1 MSESD
6 SAKKAIYL
14 QILRYVALL
23 LAILFGAGILL
34 ISYSKGLVF
43 FLGLVS
49 GPAIIVFLLNVKT
62 TRYELKKTTR
72 YESWKLIRAEIIIAG
87 ILIIYIGSLFYLLPN
102 YTTKFQQ
109 DSRLPSQQDS
119 RLPSQEDSRL
129 PSPRSGRPMYIS
141 LYVIKEYR
149 VTVDAEN
156 NLSKNKLQVKEEGM
170 YKKNSAEPQAGTFST
185 NNREVAS
192 TNHGFIVQE
201 VHINPL
207 QANEFG
213 FSSLTTS
220 DGKSINVELCRHS
233 CPEGSVTLL
242 NFPKNSFL
250 EAKYDTNLQINSY
263 LDTETISWSTKNLNK
278 GIIFAYIPPP
288 FYHFKLVLK
297 PFLGVASFNQ
307 WIVAFLGAVGSIVI
321 VPIVKPVLKDIAQD
335 KLRSCLQKAG
345 LR

>member
-14 QILRYVALL
+14 QTLRYVALL

-49 GPAIIVFLLNVKT
+49 GPAIIVFLLTVKT
-62 TRYELKKTTR
+62 TRDQL
-72 YESWKLIRAEIIIAG
+72 SKLIIERIIIGGIIIAG
-87 ILIIYIGSLFYLLPN
+87 IAIIYISFLFDLLPIEFPPPLLQRG
-102 YTTKFQQ
+102 K
-109 DSRLPSQQDS
+109 LH
-119 RLPSQEDSRL
+119 
-129 PSPRSGRPMYIS
+129 SPISPYI
-141 LYVIKEYR
+141 IKEYR

-170 YKKNSAEPQAGTFST
+170 YKKKSAESQAGTFST

-207 QANEFG
+207 QANESG
-213 FSSLTTS
+213 VSSLTTS
-220 DGKSINVELCRHS
+220 DGTSIRVELCRHS

-263 LDTETISWSTKNLNK
+263 LDIETISWSTKNLNK

-288 FYHFKLVLK
+288 FFHFKLVLK

-307 WIVAFLGAVGSIVI
+307 WIVAFLGAVGGIVI
-321 VPIVKPVLKDIAQD
+321 VPIVKPILEDIAQN
-335 KLRSCLQKAG
+335 KLISCLQKAR

>member
-6 SAKKAIYL
+6 SAKKAIYF
-14 QILRYVALL
+14 QTLRYVALL

-34 ISYSKGLVF
+34 ISYTKGLVF

-49 GPAIIVFLLNVKT
+49 GPTIIVFLLIVKT
-62 TRYELKKTTR
+62 TRDKSSKLMIELIKMVG
-72 YESWKLIRAEIIIAG
+72 IIIVG
-87 ILIIYIGSLFYLLPN
+87 IVIIYISFLFDLLPKESPPPRPQSS
-102 YTTKFQQ
+102 TQDQLSAQ
-109 DSRLPSQQDS
+109 DSS
-119 RLPSQEDSRL
+119 
-129 PSPRSGRPMYIS
+129 IS
-141 LYVIKEYR
+141 LSLYIIKKYR

-156 NLSKNKLQVKEEGM
+156 NLSKNKLQVKEEGI
-170 YKKNSAEPQAGTFST
+170 YKKCMSSSCDKKKSAESQAGTFST

-207 QANEFG
+207 QANESG
-213 FSSLTTS
+213 VSSLTTS
-220 DGKSINVELCRHS
+220 DGTSIRVELCRHS

-250 EAKYDTNLQINSY
+250 EAKYDTNLKINSY
-263 LDTETISWSTKNLNK
+263 LDTDTISWSTKNLNK

-288 FYHFKLVLK
+288 FFHFKLVLK
-297 PFLGVASFNQ
+297 PFLGIASFNQ

-321 VPIVKPVLKDIAQD
+321 VPIVKPVLKNIAQN

-345 LR
+345 LD

>member
-6 SAKKAIYL
+6 SARKAIYL
-14 QILRYVALL
+14 QTLRYVALL
-23 LAILFGAGILL
+23 LAILFGAGILF

-49 GPAIIVFLLNVKT
+49 GPAIIVFLLIVKT

-72 YESWKLIRAEIIIAG
+72 YESWKLIIAGIIIAG
-87 ILIIYIGSLFYLLPN
+87 IVIIYIGFLSYLLPN
-102 YTTKFQQ
+102 TTKFQQ
-109 DSRLPSQQDS
+109 ESP
-119 RLPSQEDSRL
+119 L
-129 PSPRSGRPMYIS
+129 PSPRSARHMYVS

-170 YKKNSAEPQAGTFST
+170 YKKKSAEPKAGTFST

-192 TNHGFIVQE
+192 TNHGFIAQE

-213 FSSLTTS
+213 VSSLTTS
-220 DGKSINVELCRHS
+220 DGESINVELCRHS

-250 EAKYDTNLQINSY
+250 EAKYDTNLKIDSY
-263 LDTETISWSTKNLNK
+263 LDTDTISWSTKDLNK

-297 PFLGVASFNQ
+297 PFLGVASFDQ
-307 WIVAFLGAVGSIVI
+307 WILAFLGAVGSIVI
-321 VPIVKPVLKDIAQD
+321 VPIVKPILEDIAQN
-335 KLRSCLQKAG
+335 KLRRCLQKAG

>member
-14 QILRYVALL
+14 QTLRYVALL

-49 GPAIIVFLLNVKT
+49 GPAIIVFLLIVKT
-62 TRYELKKTTR
+62 TRDEL
-72 YESWKLIRAEIIIAG
+72 SKLIIEGIIIGQIIIAG
-87 ILIIYIGSLFYLLPN
+87 IAIIYISFLFGLLPN
-102 YTTKFQQ
+102 MTKQKFQQ
-109 DSRLPSQQDS
+109 YSVYDYTSS
-119 RLPSQEDSRL
+119 
-129 PSPRSGRPMYIS
+129 YI
-141 LYVIKEYR
+141 IKEYR
-149 VTVDAEN
+149 VTADAEN
-156 NLSKNKLQVKEEGM
+156 NLSKNKLQVKEEGI
-170 YKKNSAEPQAGTFST
+170 YKKCLSSSCDKKKSAEAQAGTFSI
-185 NNREVAS
+185 NNREVAG

-207 QANEFG
+207 QANESG
-213 FSSLTTS
+213 VSSLTTS
-220 DGKSINVELCRHS
+220 DGTSINVEVCIHS

-263 LDTETISWSTKNLNK
+263 LDIETISWSTKNLNK
-278 GIIFAYIPPP
+278 GITFAYIPPP

-307 WIVAFLGAVGSIVI
+307 WIVAFLGAVVSIVI
-321 VPIVKPVLKDIAQD
+321 VPIVKPILEDIAQN
-335 KLRSCLQKAG
+335 KLRSCLQKA
-345 LR
+345 RPR